1 MGLLFN
7 SSYPDKFGYYTV
19 GEKKSYSKLEVLEW
33 GEPEWHFNDGVFSAI
48 DWTIEPPFDL
58 WELYKQRVKQI
69 REQYDY
75 VVLMYSGGADSHN
88 VLSSFLEADCKI
100 DEIATF
106 WDYEKSGEKDS
117 YLNAEITRVVIPHI
131 KQLHKDG
138 VILDFIKF
146 SDKPTCLAIVSLSD
160 SGSASYEFVIENT
173 ATFDFTSDWL
183 PNPQTELPSLLHIG
197 TLATVIEPGATELF
211 EWAQSVVKVAPIV
224 FDPNIRPAVI
234 GERTQYVMQVERW
247 VAISSAVKVSDEDIK
262 WLYPSLEI
270 EQVVNNWLAKGPS
283 LIVVT
288 YGDKGL
294 AGYRVGKKV
303 SVDAVKVAV
312 ADTVG
317 AGDTVGAILVEA
329 IVKDGL
335 DTLIGVRLEMMLK
348 RAAKAAAVTVSR
360 SGANPPTQKE
370 ID

>member
-1 MGLLFN
+1 MNQVWVIGEVLIDLI
-7 SSYPDKFGYYTV
+7 PAGVDRKPIV
-19 GEKKSYSKLEVLEW
+19 GGGPANTAKALSKL
-33 GEPEWHFNDGVFSAI
+33 GIDTQFIDGISTDDYGQKAK
-48 DWTIEPPFDL
+48 D
-58 WELYKQRVKQI
+58 ELVASGVKL
-69 REQYDY
+69 DY
-75 VVLMYSGGADSHN
+75 VKY
-88 VLSSFLEADCKI
+88 
-100 DEIATF
+100 
-106 WDYEKSGEKDS
+106 
-117 YLNAEITRVVIPHI
+117 
-131 KQLHKDG
+131 
-138 VILDFIKF
+138 

-183 PNPQTELPSLLHIG
+183 PNPQTNRPALLHIG
-197 TLATVIEPGATELF
+197 TLATAIEPGASVLF
-211 EWAQSVVKVAPIV
+211 DWAQSVAKVAPIV

-234 GERTQYVMQVERW
+234 SDRKQYLAQVERW
-247 VAISSAVKVSDEDIK
+247 VSISSAIKVSDEDIR

-288 YGDKGL
+288 SGDKGL
-294 AGYRVGKKV
+294 AGYRVSEKI

-329 IVKDGL
+329 IAKDGL

-348 RAAKAAAVTVSR
+348 RAAKAAAITVSR
-360 SGANPPTQKE
+360 SGANPPTLKE
-370 ID
+370 IE